1 MKECARLDFFSMCVL
16 THWDA
21 PTQFFVAATANLH
34 QKPKTGRQTSNV
46 VTQEKYRQFCLCCR
60 GKQAT
65 ETSKARTLGT
75 KETE

>member
-34 QKPKTGRQTSNV
+34 QKPKTGRQTSNA
-46 VTQEKYRQFCLCCR
+46 VTQENTGSFACVAEASRLQKLVRREL
-60 GKQAT
+60 
-65 ETSKARTLGT
+65 
-75 KETE
+75 